1 MPSVPEPPSR
11 RAISGARF
19 AIAITLIAYAA
30 YLVDQI
36 YRVVQNPLS
45 IRVVIDTAT
54 YAIVVTLLTASALA
68 YLVTRLGYLYRI
80 QEHHRVPRASID
92 DYFTVAMPTLTAI
105 IPSYKEDARVVRQ
118 TLLSTALQEYPFMR
132 IVLLIDDP
140 PNPTSPEEQ
149 AILEAARSLPLE
161 IEELLRPLRTKFE
174 HELDAF
180 ERHDSAADVDSE
192 VDPIQQITHLAD
204 LYAEA
209 SNWFHEQALVNPI
222 IDHTDLF
229 LSNSV
234 LGRLGTEMGE
244 VATALN
250 TAAAAETQLSPRRML
265 QLHRRLA
272 WIFRAELS
280 SFERKQYSSLSHE
293 ANKAMNLNSYIGL
306 MGRRFKTQE
315 MVGGTVLIEVT
326 GEAADLEFPDPE
338 YVLTLDADSTLLP
351 EYCLRLVYLMEQQE
365 FSDVAVSQ
373 TPYSA
378 YPGANNRIERI
389 SGATTDLQHIVH
401 QGLTRDSATFWV
413 GANAVLRKQALDQI
427 CELDFENGLPIRRY
441 VQDRTPIEDTESTID
456 ICIQGWKLYNFPERL
471 SYSAT
476 PPDFG
481 SLCVQRQR
489 WANGGLL
496 VVPKFRELFRIRKS
510 QIGLRAA
517 REGFLRLNYLAS
529 IAWASFGLILLLI
542 YPYNSQ
548 LVSPLAMLAAV
559 PYFVAQST
567 DLRRCGYRRSDVLRV
582 YGLNFLLLAVNTL
595 GVLKSLEQSIGGQ
608 KIDFARTPKVRNRTA
623 APLTFVLVPY
633 IIVIWSGYTL
643 WHDIRN
649 NHLSHAAFAAIN
661 MTLTAY
667 ALIAFVG
674 LRNSLSDIRVSLA
687 AHLYKPVKKNSV
699 VEEPD
704 WVSVLYYGSAET
716 SRSSTVA
723 PRVAAL
729 ALVDLE
735 PELLGD
741 ISEDPRTA
749 HAINAANP
757 EAQRSLTES
766 AAADPSP
773 VKRRRRF
780 LRGSRSNS
788 EGRSSDTNRLGWLSR
803 THKDE
808 GQAAPAAE
816 AAATAALIAQ
826 VGEYVKGSGGEF
838 TVRFEDGKVEITVG
852 KSGSLDQEDQAD
864 DDIVID
870 LSDGAVIPASGGSDK
885 GSEPEES
892 NRSPVAGN

>member
-1 MPSVPEPPSR
+1 
-11 RAISGARF
+11 
-19 AIAITLIAYAA
+19 
-30 YLVDQI
+30 
-36 YRVVQNPLS
+36 
-45 IRVVIDTAT
+45 
-54 YAIVVTLLTASALA
+54 
-68 YLVTRLGYLYRI
+68 
-80 QEHHRVPRASID
+80 
-92 DYFTVAMPTLTAI
+92 
-105 IPSYKEDARVVRQ
+105 
-118 TLLSTALQEYPFMR
+118 
-132 IVLLIDDP
+132 
-140 PNPTSPEEQ
+140 
-149 AILEAARSLPLE
+149 
-161 IEELLRPLRTKFE
+161 
-174 HELDAF
+174 
-180 ERHDSAADVDSE
+180 
-192 VDPIQQITHLAD
+192 
-204 LYAEA
+204 
-209 SNWFHEQALVNPI
+209 
-222 IDHTDLF
+222 
-229 LSNSV
+229 
-234 LGRLGTEMGE
+234 
-244 VATALN
+244 
-250 TAAAAETQLSPRRML
+250 ML

-315 MVGGTVLIEVT
+315 MAGGTVLIEVA
-326 GEAADLEFPDPE
+326 GEAADLEIPDPE

-365 FSDVAVSQ
+365 FADVAVSQ

-378 YPGANNRIERI
+378 YPGSNNRIERI

-427 CELDFENGLPIRRY
+427 CEQDLENGLPIKRY

-456 ICIQGWKLYNFPERL
+456 ICIQGWRLYNFPERL

-496 VVPKFRELFRIRKS
+496 VIPKFRELFRLRKS

-529 IAWASFGLILLLI
+529 IAWASFGLILLLV

-567 DLRRCGYRRSDVLRV
+567 DLRRCGYRRTDVLRV

-649 NHLSHAAFAAIN
+649 SHLSHAAFAAIN
-661 MTLTAY
+661 LTLTAY

-687 AHLYKPVKKNSV
+687 AHLYKPVKKPKV

-729 ALVDLE
+729 ALVDLD

-741 ISEDPRTA
+741 ITEDPR
-749 HAINAANP
+749 AATQNR
-757 EAQRSLTES
+757 QRSQAENSL
-766 AAADPSP
+766 ADVST

-780 LRGSRSNS
+780 LWGSRAHP
-788 EGRSSDTNRLGWLSR
+788 EGRSSTTNRLGWLSR
-803 THKDE
+803 TQKE
-808 GQAAPAAE
+808 ELQAAPAAD
-816 AAATAALIAQ
+816 AATAALIAQ
-826 VGEYVKGSGGEF
+826 VGEYVKDSGGEF
-838 TVRFEDGKVEITVG
+838 TVRFDNGKVEITVG
-852 KSGSLDQEDQAD
+852 KSEVQDQEESTD
-864 DDIVID
+864 DGLIID
-870 LSDGAVIPASGGSDK
+870 LSDSGSTNQDV
-885 GSEPEES
+885 
-892 NRSPVAGN
+892 SPSPIVGN